1 MKKLAKYL
9 KPYTGWI
16 LICMVLL
23 FAQAICELNLPNLMS
38 DIVNVGLQQGG
49 IEESAPRVLSAKGMQ
64 LLTPFVDETDRTAL
78 NDGYTTEN
86 FSDKLQEEFPDAV
99 PGEVYV
105 LSEEKEK
112 REAAEEAYS
121 HASAA
126 MLRFFQSIAQQNGEE
141 LNLSDSDASASMDF
155 DAIYEMLPTIS

>member
-49 IEESAPRVLSAKGMQ
+49 IEESAPSCCLPLPQ
-64 LLTPFVDETDRTAL
+64 IC
-78 NDGYTTEN
+78 GY
-86 FSDKLQEEFPDAV
+86 L
-99 PGEVYV
+99 
-105 LSEEKEK
+105 
-112 REAAEEAYS
+112 
-121 HASAA
+121 
-126 MLRFFQSIAQQNGEE
+126 
-141 LNLSDSDASASMDF
+141 
-155 DAIYEMLPTIS
+155 

>member
-1 MKKLAKYL
+1 
-9 KPYTGWI
+9 
-16 LICMVLL
+16 
-23 FAQAICELNLPNLMS
+23 MS

-78 NDGYTTEN
+78 SDGYTTEN
-86 FSDKLQEEFPDAV
+86 FSYKLQEEFPDVV

-105 LSEEKEK
+105 LSGEKEK

-155 DAIYEMLPTIS
+155 DAIYEMLPTILQMPEQSFSEAID